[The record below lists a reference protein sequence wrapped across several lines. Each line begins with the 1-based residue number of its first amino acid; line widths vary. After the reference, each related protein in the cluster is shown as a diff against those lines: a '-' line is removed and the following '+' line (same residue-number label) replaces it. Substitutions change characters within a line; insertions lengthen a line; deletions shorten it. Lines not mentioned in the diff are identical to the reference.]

1 MILLSLAI
9 YLSFILIL
17 KLNFLSYYQ
26 SILMLFVIS
35 LIIFYTLYVESYQ
48 FVYILSIFA
57 DNEWEF
63 DDSEQVWE
71 LESEENN
78 IRVKQQY
85 FILCLIAKY

>member
-26 SILMLFVIS
+26 SVLMLFVIS